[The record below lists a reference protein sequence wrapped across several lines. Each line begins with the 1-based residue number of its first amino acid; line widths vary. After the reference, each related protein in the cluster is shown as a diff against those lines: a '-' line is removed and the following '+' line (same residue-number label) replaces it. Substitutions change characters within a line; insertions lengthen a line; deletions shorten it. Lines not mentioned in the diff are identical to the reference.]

1 MRESIEE
8 NAEGRASEKGE
19 WPITSRA
26 KSSHGPA
33 AKVFHEIKE
42 EQDQKS
48 GEKIKV
54 LSSKPSE
61 KREGHFSEQCHDWV
75 FLWPTQHLKK
85 QLLPL

>member
-26 KSSHGPA
+26 KSSHGPV

-42 EQDQKS
+42 EQDQSVVRKLRFCHQS
-48 GEKIKV
+48 LQRKGKDIS
-54 LSSKPSE
+54 LSNVMT
-61 KREGHFSEQCHDWV
+61 GFSFGPHN
-75 FLWPTQHLKK
+75 T
-85 QLLPL
+85 